1 MIPERKL
8 LARMTNK
15 IYNLQELKGI
25 VEKLKKEKKKI
36 VLANG
41 CFDILHVGHV
51 RYLEEAKKL
60 GDILIVAI
68 NSDESVRKI
77 KGEKRPIV
85 PGKER
90 AEIISALKV
99 VDFVIIFDE
108 LDVRKLLLELKPH
121 IQVKGTDYTEESVPE
136 RDVVLSYGGSVK
148 ITGDSKNHS
157 SKDIISTILEKFC
170 KK

>member
-1 MIPERKL
+1 M
-8 LARMTNK
+8 NK

-77 KGEKRPIV
+77 KGGKRPIV

-90 AEIISALKV
+90 AEIISALKA